1 MFYILDNVTEM
12 CCIQDMDAETSLHR
26 LGQTLR
32 EARQRRGLTQAE
44 VAQRAGLQRGRVIQA
59 EQGDP
64 SLSMRAYSALAAA
77 LDQEF
82 ALTPARLPTL
92 EEIQELMRDA

>member
-1 MFYILDNVTEM
+1 MDIYHPM
-12 CCIQDMDAETSLHR
+12 CCIQNMDFDTLLYR
-26 LGQTLR
+26 LGIALR

-44 VAQRAGLQRGRVIQA
+44 AAQRAGLQRGRVIQA
-59 EQGDP
+59 EKGDP
-64 SLSMRAYSALAAA
+64 SLSMRAYAALAAA

-82 ALTPARLPTL
+82 SLTPARLPTL